1 MERRIRQRIALVIV
15 VIGTL
20 LPAAGCFIR
29 NSEVDYGDKGA
40 PLSGSTLKKVESGTT
55 TKAWV
60 LATLGKPSQE
70 STTDDGVELL
80 TYKYT
85 KREDTNVVMP
95 FLIVNDE
102 KKQEQTV
109 FFEVKDGVVQK
120 CWIENVKR

>member
-1 MERRIRQRIALVIV
+1 MEKCRGHRIVLAIV
-15 VIGTL
+15 VVGTL
-20 LPAAGCFIR
+20 LPAAGCFIW

-40 PLSGSTLKKVESGTT
+40 PLSGSTLKKVECGKT

-70 STTDDGVELL
+70 STTEGGVELL
-80 TYKYT
+80 TYKYS
-85 KREDTNVVMP
+85 KSQDSNVVMP

-120 CWIENVKR
+120 YWVENVKR

>member
-1 MERRIRQRIALVIV
+1 MERCTGHRIVLALV

-20 LPAAGCFIR
+20 LPAAGCFIW
-29 NSEVDYGDKGA
+29 NSEVDYGEKGA
-40 PLSGSTLKKVESGTT
+40 PLSGSALRKVESGTT

-70 STTDDGVELL
+70 STTDGGTELL

-85 KREDTNVVMP
+85 KSQDTNVVMP

-109 FFEVKDGVVQK
+109 YFEVKDGVVQK
-120 CWIENVKR
+120 YWVENVTR